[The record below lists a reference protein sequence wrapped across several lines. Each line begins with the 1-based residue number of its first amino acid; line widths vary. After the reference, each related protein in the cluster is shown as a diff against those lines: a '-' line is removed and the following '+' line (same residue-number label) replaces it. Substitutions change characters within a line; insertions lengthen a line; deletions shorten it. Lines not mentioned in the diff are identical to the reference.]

1 MGVAFESRLVWM
13 GKSLRAR
20 VVAPEHGD
28 LVGSHSARVLETPNM
43 FKDPFVRFAVLPL
56 ALTALALQVSE
67 TVGAEPGPEAVRL
80 ERFTH
85 PDGTNYFAV
94 GLKPDAATPVAGPRD
109 VLFLID
115 TSASQTGEYR
125 KKGIEALRGAL
136 SNLGPGDRAM
146 LMACDLSTAAL
157 TKSFVPPGSPEMAEA
172 LTKLDARVPLGSTDM
187 QKALSAVVDGFAA
200 GSQNP
205 RAAIYIGDGMSA
217 ANLLGTEEFEALTKK
232 LVEARIPV
240 SSYAVGSRQD
250 LQLLGA
256 LAGRTGGVV
265 IDDGEQVG
273 QKLAA
278 AARATVLWP
287 TSVTWL
293 GGKAEIY
300 PANPPLRSDRDT
312 AIIGTFSGNGPFE
325 IRMSVAGSG
334 TAQDL
339 SWSVQPGVSHDNNAY
354 LAQLVGR
361 AKVDGGIS
369 LPIVGSASLELARQA
384 INVGMK
390 TLAELARQAL
400 DSGNLDNAE
409 RLADAALERDP
420 NDPEAWAVKTAVE
433 RRRQA
438 GGGAVAGGPP
448 IPLDGPGGGVVDL
461 GGVGGDMELVGD
473 EGTFAE
479 AFVRERRVVEQM
491 IQTEVQNAVNQARGQ
506 MRTDPEGATQNLM
519 IMLENVK
526 QAPDLNPEIRD
537 QLVDMIQAARRAAD
551 RRRIEVERERQA
563 RYERQAATAER
574 LRLLENLRRK
584 QQKVANLMERFN
596 SLMDEGRYKLAE
608 ETVAAAVLEE
618 MPDSPVGVVATHT
631 ARATGYLHDAMVLRV
646 LRQKATVDTLYQVE
660 KSHIPFPD
668 EPPIVYPPAEVWKEL
683 TARRKEK
690 YSSMSLAQRGAKE
703 KEIEDAL
710 KSPTQLEFI
719 ETQLQ
724 DVVDFLK
731 EYHNIEIQIDTR
743 ALEQVGIPT
752 DTPITKNLKGVSLR
766 SALRLMLRELDLTY
780 VIEDEVLLITT
791 PEEAEQKLTTKVYPV
806 ADLVLPIDN
815 SMMGGYGGF
824 GGFGMGGGMGMMGAG
839 RGGMMGIQGGL
850 GGGLGG
856 MGGFGGG
863 MMGRGMGMGMGGFMN
878 LPKDV
883 VPRVPVNGFRAFSVK
898 DDVPRPNK
906 VLAKA
911 EKSEKPE
918 QIVVEIDDDDD
929 PEVVW
934 DEYFRTHDPSPAAVR
949 EAVRRLGNNKT
960 NPKRFKHIIALIGAS
975 LRHQQSERPMYDS
988 RQQWMYEVLA
998 IAMQA
1003 DDRPSAEIERVVMSA
1018 VDLANNSAD
1027 LMHVGVYAA
1036 RLGLHERALQIFQQV
1051 AEMEPVW
1058 PEPYMHGLK
1067 AAQRIQNDQGI
1078 QWAALGILSQAWTR
1092 DEGMVWKTGLYAAHA
1107 MLKKLRDEGRTSEAK
1122 EFETALN
1129 QALIRDCWVK
1139 VSYTG
1144 DADVDLLVEEP
1155 SGSVCSLRNPRT
1167 TGGGVLVGDISSR
1180 TGLDNAGIRSEVYV
1194 CPKAFSGDYRMLVRR
1209 VWGKV
1214 TNDQVTVEIHRHF
1227 RSKRPQ
1233 VLRKRIPLKDDEA
1246 LVKFDLQ
1253 NGRRTEPLEQ
1263 RQAEMAA
1270 VGQIAVGRQI
1280 LAQQLAAA
1288 VDPQALSSLA
1298 MSRNDNNGGGF
1309 PWFARHGAVGYQPV
1323 IITLPEG
1330 ANMMATA
1337 VISADRRYVRIT
1349 SAPLFSGIAEVNVFN
1364 MATGTSTGGRGTGGQ
1379 GYSGVF
1385 GPDAGGGGGGFGG
1398 GGGGI
1403 DPGFG
1408 GGGGIDPGFGGGGGI
1423 DPGFGGGGIDPG
1435 FGGGGGIDPGFG
1447 GGGGAF
1453 F

>member
-1 MGVAFESRLVWM
+1 ML
-13 GKSLRAR
+13 K
-20 VVAPEHGD
+20 
-28 LVGSHSARVLETPNM
+28 N
-43 FKDPFVRFAVLPL
+43 PFVRLAVLPL
-56 ALTALALQVSE
+56 ALTALVLQVNDS
-67 TVGAEPGPEAVRL
+67 VGAEPSPEAARL
-80 ERFTH
+80 DHFTH

-94 GLKPDAATPVAGPRD
+94 TLKPDAVAPAAGPRD
-109 VLFLID
+109 VVFLVD
-115 TSASQTGEYR
+115 TSASQTGDYR
-125 KKGIEALRGAL
+125 KKGYEALRSAL
-136 SNLGPGDRAM
+136 ANLGPGDRAM
-146 LMACDLSTAAL
+146 LMACDLSAAAL
-157 TKSFVPPGSPEMAEA
+157 TESFVAPGSLEMAEA
-172 LTKLDARVPLGSTDM
+172 LKKLDARVPLGSTDM
-187 QKALSAVVDGFAA
+187 QKALSAVADGFAG

-205 RAAIYIGDGMSA
+205 RAAVYIGDGMSA
-217 ANLLGTEEFEALTKK
+217 ANLLGTAEFEALTAK
-232 LVEARIPV
+232 LVDARIPV

-250 LQLLGA
+250 MQLLGA

-265 IDDGEQVG
+265 IGDGEQVG
-273 QKLAA
+273 QDLAA

-293 GGKAEIY
+293 GGKAEIF
-300 PANPPLRSDRDT
+300 PASPPLRSDRDT
-312 AIIGTFSGNGPFE
+312 AMIGTFSGNGPFE
-325 IRMSVAGSG
+325 IRMAAVGPG
-334 TAQDL
+334 GVENL
-339 SWSVQPGVSHDNNAY
+339 SWSVQPGVSHDSNAY

-369 LPIVGSASLELARQA
+369 LPIVGSESLGQAQQA
-384 INVGMK
+384 INVGME
-390 TLAELARQAL
+390 TLGELARQAL
-400 DSGNLDNAE
+400 SSGNLDNAE
-409 RLADAALERDP
+409 RLAGAALERDP
-420 NDPEAWAVKTAVE
+420 NDPEAWAVKTAAE

-438 GGGAVAGGPP
+438 GGGAAAGPGPF
-448 IPLDGPGGGVVDL
+448 PLGGPGGMGVIDL
-461 GGVGGDMELVGD
+461 GGAGGDLELFGN
-473 EGTFAE
+473 EGAFAE
-479 AFVRERRVVEQM
+479 AFVRDRQVVEQV

-506 MRTDPEGATQNLM
+506 MGTDPEGATQHLN

-537 QLVDMIQAARRAAD
+537 QLVDMIRAALRAAD
-551 RRRIEVERERQA
+551 RRRIEVDKERQA
-563 RYERQAATAER
+563 RYEREAATAER
-574 LRLLENLRRK
+574 LLVLENLQRK
-584 QQKVANLMERFN
+584 QQKVAGLMERFN
-596 SLMDEGRYKLAE
+596 SLMDEGRYRLAE
-608 ETVAAAVLEE
+608 EAVAAAVLEE
-618 MPDSPVGVVATHT
+618 MPENPVGVVATHT
-631 ARATGYLHDAMVLRV
+631 ARATGYLQDAMVLRV
-646 LRQKATVDTLYQVE
+646 LRQKGVVDTLYQVE

-703 KEIEDAL
+703 KEIDDAL

-731 EYHNIEIQIDTR
+731 DYHDIEIQIDER
-743 ALEQVGIPT
+743 ALQEVGIPT

-780 VIEDEVLLITT
+780 VIQDEVLLITT
-791 PEEAEQKLTTKVYPV
+791 PEEAETKLTTKVYPV

-815 SMMGGYGGF
+815 SMMGGYGGM
-824 GGFGMGGGMGMMGAG
+824 GGMGMGGGGGMMGGMGGGMGGMGGGMGGMGGMGGGMGGMGGGMGGMGGGMGM
-839 RGGMMGIQGGL
+839 
-850 GGGLGG
+850 
-856 MGGFGGG
+856 
-863 MMGRGMGMGMGGFMN
+863 GFMN
-878 LPKDV
+878 MPNDII
-883 VPRVPVNGFRAFSVK
+883 PRVPVDGFRAFSVK
-898 DDVPRPNK
+898 DDVPRPDK
-906 VLAKA
+906 VLQKP
-911 EKSEKPE
+911 EKSEE
-918 QIVVEIDDDDD
+918 IVVEVSPNDD

-949 EAVRRLGNNKT
+949 DAVRRLGNNKT

-975 LRHQQSERPMYDS
+975 LRHQQSEKPMYDS
-988 RQQWMYEVLA
+988 RQWWMYEVMA

-1003 DDRPSAEIERVVMSA
+1003 DDRPREEIERVVMSA

-1036 RLGLHERALQIFQQV
+1036 RLDLQKCALQIFRQV
-1051 AEMEPVW
+1051 AEMEPAW

-1067 AAQRIQNDQGI
+1067 TAQRLKDLEGI
-1078 QWAALGILSQAWTR
+1078 QWATLGILSQAWTK

-1107 MLKKLRDEGRTSEAK
+1107 TLKQLRDEGRTSEA
-1122 EFETALN
+1122 EQFEAALN
-1129 QALIRDCWVK
+1129 QALLRDCWVK
-1139 VSYTG
+1139 VSFTG

-1167 TGGGVLVGDISSR
+1167 AGGGVLVGDISSQ
-1180 TGLDNAGIRSEVYV
+1180 TGLDDSGIRSEVYV
-1194 CPKAFSGDYRMLVRR
+1194 CPKAFSGDYRMMVRR

-1214 TNDQVTVEIHRHF
+1214 TNDQVTVEIHKNF
-1227 RSKRPQ
+1227 RSENPE
-1233 VLRKRIPLKDDEA
+1233 VLRRKIPLKDDEA

-1263 RQAEMAA
+1263 RQAEIAA

-1288 VDPQALSSLA
+1288 IDPQALGSLA
-1298 MSRNDNNGGGF
+1298 MSRSDDNGGGY
-1309 PWFARHGAVGYQPV
+1309 PWFARRGAVGYQPV

-1364 MATGTSTGGRGTGGQ
+1364 MATGGSTGGTGTGGQ

-1385 GPDAGGGGGGFGG
+1385 GPGAGGGFGG
-1398 GGGGI
+1398 GGGGVA
-1403 DPGFG
+1403 G
-1408 GGGGIDPGFGGGGGI
+1408 GGGGIDPGLGGGGGI
-1423 DPGFGGGGIDPG
+1423 DPGFGGGGI
-1435 FGGGGGIDPGFG
+1435 GGGGGIDPGFG
-1447 GGGGAF
+1447 GGGIGGGGGGF